1 MGRTSNR
8 GSIIWTQHALHEE
21 LEFKN
26 GQFPQKNFNEYKM
39 LRLKD
44 APKIEIELIET
55 GGQPVG
61 LGEPATTTVAPAIAN
76 AIFDAVGIRVNKLPI
91 RPDDIRN
98 QLSS

>member
-1 MGRTSNR
+1 
-8 GSIIWTQHALHEE
+8 
-21 LEFKN
+21 
-26 GQFPQKNFNEYKM
+26 M

-61 LGEPATTTVAPAIAN
+61 LGEPATTTVAPAVAN
-76 AIFDAVGIRVNKLPI
+76 AIFDAVGIRVKKLPI

>member
-1 MGRTSNR
+1 MNTNV
-8 GSIIWTQHALHEE
+8 
-21 LEFKN
+21 
-26 GQFPQKNFNEYKM
+26 
-39 LRLKD
+39 RLKD

-61 LGEPATTTVAPAIAN
+61 LGEPATTTVAPAQQS
-76 AIFDAVGIRVNKLPI
+76 IFDAVGIRVNKLPI